1 MRKPARVR
9 SSDNDDSIDMTPML
23 DIVFI
28 MLIFFIVTTSFIKEV
43 GVPVEALAPSDPTTH
58 PVTGMAV
65 EIGADNVVRI
75 KGRPV
80 ELALVSAHL
89 QGVMAESP
97 DEMVVVLA
105 SDASDAKTLVAV
117 IDAVRQ
123 TGIETV
129 SVGRLE

>member
-1 MRKPARVR
+1 
-9 SSDNDDSIDMTPML
+9 
-23 DIVFI
+23 
-28 MLIFFIVTTSFIKEV
+28 
-43 GVPVEALAPSDPTTH
+43 
-58 PVTGMAV
+58 
-65 EIGADNVVRI
+65 
-75 KGRPV
+75 
-80 ELALVSAHL
+80 
-89 QGVMAESP
+89 MAESP